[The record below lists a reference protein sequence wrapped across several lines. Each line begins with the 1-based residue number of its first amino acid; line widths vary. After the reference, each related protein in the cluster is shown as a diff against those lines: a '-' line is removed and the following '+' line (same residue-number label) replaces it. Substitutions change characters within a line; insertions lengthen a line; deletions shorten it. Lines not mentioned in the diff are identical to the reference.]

1 MTQVGL
7 LRHNSRHFLE
17 PLGEQLPA
25 VLEWGQAELR
35 DGERGRE
42 RERGQEEKSS
52 QTEKG
57 DRGVEEGE
65 DGRKAERKKERE
77 EFF

>member
-1 MTQVGL
+1 MIRKL
-7 LRHNSRHFLE
+7 FL
-17 PLGEQLPA
+17 
-25 VLEWGQAELR
+25 VY
-35 DGERGRE
+35 ERERERE

-77 EFF
+77 KFF

>member
-1 MTQVGL
+1 MIRKL
-7 LRHNSRHFLE
+7 FLVYE
-17 PLGEQLPA
+17 
-25 VLEWGQAELR
+25 R
-35 DGERGRE
+35 ERGRE

-77 EFF
+77 KFF

>member
-1 MTQVGL
+1 MIRKL
-7 LRHNSRHFLE
+7 FLVYE
-17 PLGEQLPA
+17 REG
-25 VLEWGQAELR
+25 
-35 DGERGRE
+35 RGRE

-77 EFF
+77 KFF